1 MESTMK
7 PAIAFL
13 LLLGTSTALAACQ
26 GADNWAKP
34 GTNRETMR
42 ADLSECQQ
50 EARAATAQD
59 TNIDNDIMAT
69 RSQDWQRTGTLGA
82 KRSAF
87 NLQDQQHASDII
99 ARCMADKGYAPAS

>member
-1 MESTMK
+1 MK
-7 PAIAFL
+7 PAISAHL
-13 LLLGTSTALAACQ
+13 LLAVALALSACQ

-34 GTNRETMR
+34 GASRETMR
-42 ADLSECQQ
+42 SDLSECQA

-69 RSQDWQRTGTLGA
+69 RSQDWQRSGTLGA

-87 NLQDQQHASDII
+87 NMQDQQHASDVV
-99 ARCMADKGYAPAS
+99 ARCMGAKGYSPTS

>member
-1 MESTMK
+1 MK
-7 PAIAFL
+7 PAIASTL
-13 LLLGTSTALAACQ
+13 LLAAVALAACQ
-26 GADNWAKP
+26 GAESWTKP
-34 GTNRETMR
+34 GASRETVR
-42 ADLSECQQ
+42 ADLSECQE

-87 NLQDQQHASDII
+87 NLGDQQHASDVI
-99 ARCMADKGYAPAS
+99 ARCMGAKGYEPAS

>member
-1 MESTMK
+1 MK
-7 PAIAFL
+7 SVHTGVFL
-13 LLLGTSTALAACQ
+13 LAAVILAACQ
-26 GADNWAKP
+26 GAESWTKQ
-34 GTNRETMR
+34 GVSHETMR

-69 RSQDWQRTGTLGA
+69 RSGDWQRTGTLGA

-87 NLQDQQHASDII
+87 NLQDQQHASDVV
-99 ARCMADKGYAPAS
+99 ARCMGDKGYVPAS